1 VKKPG
6 PLNPKSPDA
15 TALVEFIQAESTGP
29 VSTIFRPPDS
39 PSQVPQHSAIFVA
52 RGDAGDNI
60 FSIRNVAKTEKRTVA
75 DQIHDFAK
83 TLGIDQAAA
92 AELIDA
98 GLTLKDACDELIS
111 LAADQRRTR
120 IEIPDLLSVQRLLD
134 LKLVKPRA
142 YIENLLHEGETVAV
156 AGRPKV
162 GKSRLVMQMALAL
175 VNGES
180 FLGCKITRPLTVLM
194 VDFENRLAA
203 LSERFRLMNGSAEG
217 YKRLYIW
224 SAASLAS
231 DLPDATTEG
240 QKRLLE
246 YVEQV
251 RPDVLIVDPWR
262 LWLGGDENS
271 APDVVRG
278 LKILASL
285 RERLPHLAIIIVH
298 HVRKEKFENPRQ
310 LIADPSLWSDSLSG
324 HHALMSHVDACFGLE
339 RTEDLIVFGGIA
351 RNAEPSTLILDEEV
365 DLRFKV
371 AGNEAAALKVMT
383 EAQTL
388 IWAAATSLRKFTF
401 TALLKKAK
409 TTNKKAVAATLR
421 TAENHGLI
429 NHSGDQYIVLNPK
442 VG

>member
-1 VKKPG
+1 MKKRTLIPRST
-6 PLNPKSPDA
+6 PLLSPVAQFLESDISA
-15 TALVEFIQAESTGP
+15 PITNIHCQANDRGNGMTIVVQADKDRRYLIQDLERSH
-29 VSTIFRPPDS
+29 RP
-39 PSQVPQHSAIFVA
+39 
-52 RGDAGDNI
+52 
-60 FSIRNVAKTEKRTVA
+60 TVA
-75 DQIHDFAK
+75 DQIHDCAK

-92 AELIDA
+92 TELIEA
-98 GLTLKDACDELIS
+98 GLTLEDACDKLII

-134 LKLVKPRA
+134 LKLLKPKF

-162 GKSRLVMQMALAL
+162 GKSRLVMQVALAL

-180 FLGCKITRPLTVLM
+180 FLGCKVARPLTVLM

-203 LSERFRLMNGSAEG
+203 LSERFRLMNGSADG
-217 YKRLYIW
+217 YRRLYIW

-231 DLPDATTEG
+231 DLPDATAEG
-240 QKRLLE
+240 QKRLLQ

-285 RERLPHLAIIIVH
+285 RERLPHLAVIIVH

-324 HHALMSHVDACFGLE
+324 HHALMSHVDACYGLE

-351 RNAEPSTLILDEEV
+351 RNAEPSTLILDETE

-383 EAQTL
+383 DAQTL
-388 IWAAATSLRKFTF
+388 IWTAATSLRKFTF
-401 TALLKKAK
+401 GALLRKAN
-409 TTNKKAVAATLR
+409 TTNKKAVIATLR

-429 NHSGDQYIVLNPK
+429 NHAGDQYVVVNPK